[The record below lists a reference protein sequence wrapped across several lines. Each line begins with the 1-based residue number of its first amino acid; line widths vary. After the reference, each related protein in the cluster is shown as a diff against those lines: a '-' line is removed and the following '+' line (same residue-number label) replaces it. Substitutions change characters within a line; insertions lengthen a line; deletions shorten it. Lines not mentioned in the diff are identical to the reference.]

1 MLNPLCFYHA
11 NAVCSLPVDAYYYR
25 MRSQSVSH
33 HVDNQ
38 KRIIESL
45 LEGLESHSDYM
56 KEHPAPVY
64 TIYDGYTFGWIL
76 LVVIGK
82 RKAGSFAGRGRL

>member
-1 MLNPLCFYHA
+1 MRLTISGVEVRIRRLGQSLSDLLTRHRLRYIPGNKAEDCVLNPLCFYHA

-38 KRIIESL
+38 KRIIES
-45 LEGLESHSDYM
+45 
-56 KEHPAPVY
+56 PV
-64 TIYDGYTFGWIL
+64 
-76 LVVIGK
+76 
-82 RKAGSFAGRGRL
+82 